1 MWRNWNIIP
10 PVNNVSSDE
19 GDYES
24 PSNEDPDNLVS
35 PNRPHQS
42 PSASPRALLR
52 PDPPPVDEVLADVG
66 ERLRALPNRQQRAEN
81 RDAVRRAQQQAEANR
96 VNMPETEAQRV
107 AREAAEAAAARAA
120 RLPYDQADT
129 RDGEKAQDYARSIK
143 IEYEPANIKFWFSQL
158 EGEMLMATVGSQW
171 LKKTILQRNLPNK
184 QKMDVMSSL
193 TLSQEEAGNHIYFDI
208 KTELLRIY
216 AQKPQD
222 SYKVA
227 LTRTMTGLPSQ
238 LGHQIV
244 QDICKK
250 SKKLEGCCCD
260 AATFALWS
268 IQLPVNIRAHIS
280 NMTFNSTTYKD
291 VFEQADKVYL
301 SAKQI
306 SVAALAAQGGSGA
319 DLDETQ
325 AAFTAQNQPHEVAA
339 IKGQSSKKKNKKNKN
354 KNKGQTPRG
363 PRHSSSPPESCC
375 DRHYVHG
382 PDAWYCLQPTTCPW
396 ANRITPKA

>member
-1 MWRNWNIIP
+1 
-10 PVNNVSSDE
+10 
-19 GDYES
+19 
-24 PSNEDPDNLVS
+24 
-35 PNRPHQS
+35 
-42 PSASPRALLR
+42 
-52 PDPPPVDEVLADVG
+52 
-66 ERLRALPNRQQRAEN
+66 
-81 RDAVRRAQQQAEANR
+81 
-96 VNMPETEAQRV
+96 
-107 AREAAEAAAARAA
+107 
-120 RLPYDQADT
+120 
-129 RDGEKAQDYARSIK
+129 
-143 IEYEPANIKFWFSQL
+143 
-158 EGEMLMATVGSQW
+158 
-171 LKKTILQRNLPNK
+171 
-184 QKMDVMSSL
+184 
-193 TLSQEEAGNHIYFDI
+193 
-208 KTELLRIY
+208 
-216 AQKPQD
+216 
-222 SYKVA
+222 
-227 LTRTMTGLPSQ
+227 MTGLPSQ

-306 SVAALAAQGGSGA
+306 SVAALAAQRV

-325 AAFTAQNQPHEVAA
+325 PAFSPQNQPQEVAA
-339 IKGQSSKKKNKKNKN
+339 VAGQNSKNKNN
-354 KNKGQTPRG
+354 KNKGQNGQNKNNKNKGQKKPRG

-396 ANRITPKA
+396 VNRITPKA

>member
-1 MWRNWNIIP
+1 MSSESDDDFHDVESSFNQSLEDNTVEGAKRAIKNQ
-10 PVNNVSSDE
+10 NNSAAIEQVTDLLGDCKVESVENYKLDGSTIVYIDSHDE
-19 GDYES
+19 EEVVVEGHIQVASEQTLAMANDNQNNQPAAPAAVDYDKANTADGD
-24 PSNEDPDNLVS
+24 
-35 PNRPHQS
+35 
-42 PSASPRALLR
+42 
-52 PDPPPVDEVLADVG
+52 
-66 ERLRALPNRQQRAEN
+66 
-81 RDAVRRAQQQAEANR
+81 
-96 VNMPETEAQRV
+96 
-107 AREAAEAAAARAA
+107 
-120 RLPYDQADT
+120 
-129 RDGEKAQDYARSIK
+129 KAQDYARAIK

-158 EGEMLMATVGSQW
+158 EGEMLMASVGSQW

-184 QKMDVMSSL
+184 QKMDVMALL
-193 TLSQEEAGNHIYFDI
+193 TLTQAEAGDTIYFDI
-208 KTELLRIY
+208 KSELLRIY

-306 SVAALAAQGGSGA
+306 SVAALALQGGQA

-325 AAFTAQNQPHEVAA
+325 PAFLAQNQPQEVAA
-339 IKGQSSKKKNKKNKN
+339 MKSQPAKNKKNKN
-354 KNKGQTPRG
+354 NKNKGKGQGQGQKKPRG

-396 ANRITPKA
+396 VNRITPKA